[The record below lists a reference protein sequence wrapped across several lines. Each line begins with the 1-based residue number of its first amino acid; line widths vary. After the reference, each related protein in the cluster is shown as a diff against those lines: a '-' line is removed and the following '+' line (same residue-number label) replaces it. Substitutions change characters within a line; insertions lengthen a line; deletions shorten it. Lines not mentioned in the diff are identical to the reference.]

1 MVKLAQ
7 TDPAVAISMD
17 VLDTNK
23 WLLNCANGTVDL
35 KTGELRAAD
44 RGDMITKTTGIGF
57 DPDAVC
63 PKWEAFILWTMKD
76 RPDMVT
82 FLQRALGMSLTGD
95 TCERPVFFLH
105 GGVCR
110 NLE

>member
-44 RGDMITKTTGIGF
+44 RGDMITK
-57 DPDAVC
+57 
-63 PKWEAFILWTMKD
+63 
-76 RPDMVT
+76 RP
-82 FLQRALGMSLTGD
+82 ALGSIRTRCARSGRLSSCG
-95 TCERPVFFLH
+95 R
-105 GGVCR
+105 
-110 NLE
+110 